1 MQDLDSEL
9 KDKYSSVEELITQ
22 KAEGVAEAKKRAEKL
37 QQEAKNFCYRPAT
50 NFSFWKVRQYCISNS
65 CEANITASALGK
77 NHHTTGSNLIFY
89 VLTYNQLNFCFSDL
103 EKNYDENHKLLEDKA
118 NELVDME
125 KAVKELLQEI
135 SHKVTVYSTCLF

>member
-37 QQEAKNFCYRPAT
+37 QQEAKT
-50 NFSFWKVRQYCISNS
+50 LLLQ
-65 CEANITASALGK
+65 ASDKLQLLK
-77 NHHTTGSNLIFY
+77 N
-89 VLTYNQLNFCFSDL
+89 L
-103 EKNYDENHKLLEDKA
+103 EKNYDENQKLLEDKA
-118 NELVDME
+118 NELVDLE

-135 SHKVTVYSTCLF
+135 MPNITMRLQLH